1 MMKFKESFEKA
12 FKGMGHSISRYPLT
26 VLFLLGVAGLNATM
40 IEDVDQDYA
49 RLIFTLVVGAMLS
62 IVGQTIHERFSK
74 TENTR
79 YILMGVAVVL
89 TAAYYFVVGPRL
101 QYDTN
106 LTVKTG
112 VALFALLNAFI
123 WIPSIKNEFVT
134 FHRSFLSVVKAF
146 FTSSIF
152 SVVLFLGFGA
162 IYSAI
167 NSLLF
172 TVSYTVLLHIFNLIV
187 ALFAPI
193 YFLSMTPNY
202 AALKEDA
209 AISQAQVN
217 DEMREQFNVPRFLE
231 VLISYII
238 IPLLAIYTTILI
250 LYVLLNITGDFWT
263 NNLLEPLLVS
273 FAVIGIIV
281 LTLSYNIENRFTVI
295 FRNVFP
301 KILIP
306 VVVFQTIAS
315 ILKIREMGIT
325 HGRYYVILFG
335 IFATIAGFI
344 FSFMKPKQHGYI
356 AAVLLVLATIS
367 IVPPVDAFT
376 VSKHNQINKL
386 ETILVENNMISDGTV
401 VPNPEASME
410 DRVVITNTMN
420 YLRNMGYE
428 DEISFLPEG
437 YEPYRDFQETFG
449 FPTTYTVNDTT
460 PEGQQGHYV
469 YFQREGP
476 YIYKVA
482 GYDVMFQQNLYYHED
497 EEPEIGNPIQFVVD
511 QSMFTYEREVENGYY
526 SIVIKDAE
534 GSELIRYSTKEIF
547 DEILGEALATE
558 YIEKEID
565 EAEATFETEN
575 DNVRLKLVV
584 DALSREEEYNQ
595 MDLYIMIDIVE

>member
-1 MMKFKESFEKA
+1 
-12 FKGMGHSISRYPLT
+12 
-26 VLFLLGVAGLNATM
+26 
-40 IEDVDQDYA
+40 
-49 RLIFTLVVGAMLS
+49 
-62 IVGQTIHERFSK
+62 
-74 TENTR
+74 
-79 YILMGVAVVL
+79 
-89 TAAYYFVVGPRL
+89 
-101 QYDTN
+101 
-106 LTVKTG
+106 
-112 VALFALLNAFI
+112 
-123 WIPSIKNEFVT
+123 
-134 FHRSFLSVVKAF
+134 
-146 FTSSIF
+146 
-152 SVVLFLGFGA
+152 
-162 IYSAI
+162 
-167 NSLLF
+167 
-172 TVSYTVLLHIFNLIV
+172 
-187 ALFAPI
+187 
-193 YFLSMTPNY
+193 
-202 AALKEDA
+202 
-209 AISQAQVN
+209 
-217 DEMREQFNVPRFLE
+217 
-231 VLISYII
+231 
-238 IPLLAIYTTILI
+238 
-250 LYVLLNITGDFWT
+250 
-263 NNLLEPLLVS
+263 
-273 FAVIGIIV
+273 
-281 LTLSYNIENRFTVI
+281 
-295 FRNVFP
+295 
-301 KILIP
+301 
-306 VVVFQTIAS
+306 
-315 ILKIREMGIT
+315 
-325 HGRYYVILFG
+325 
-335 IFATIAGFI
+335 
-344 FSFMKPKQHGYI
+344 
-356 AAVLLVLATIS
+356 
-367 IVPPVDAFT
+367 
-376 VSKHNQINKL
+376 
-386 ETILVENNMISDGTV
+386 
-401 VPNPEASME
+401 ME